1 MIDNFL
7 RPAENRARMG
17 ADALR
22 ILGTLSVLVALLL
35 HGLTDAAIVAFALPG
50 LMLPRFVGMRPWADS
65 AVSVTLL
72 VAAWSNVFDLYTR
85 IWWWDIVVH
94 FVCAG
99 ALAVVTYLFLAHR
112 GIVPATADG
121 GVPAVAAVVLTT
133 AFGLAL
139 GALWEMV
146 EWFGYTYLT
155 DRIYVTLDDTIG
167 DMAAGGLG
175 ALAAGLLLAYGPRL
189 WDPTA
194 LPTRRSPDAASHC

>member
-7 RPAENRARMG
+7 RPAESRARMA

-50 LMLPRFVGMRPWADS
+50 LMLPRFVGMRPWADT
-65 AVSVTLL
+65 AVSVTVL

-112 GIVPATADG
+112 GIVPTPGDR

-133 AFGLAL
+133 TFGLAL

-146 EWFGYTYLT
+146 EWFGYAYLT

-175 ALAAGLLLAYGPRL
+175 ALAAGLLLAHGPRVL
-189 WDPTA
+189 MPTV
-194 LPTRRSPDAASHC
+194 LPRRESQETTSGR

>member
-7 RPAENRARMG
+7 RPADSRAQMA

-22 ILGTLSVLVALLL
+22 ILGTLSVLLALLL

-50 LMLPRFVGMRPWADS
+50 VMVPRFIGMRPWADT
-65 AVSVTLL
+65 AVAATLL

-85 IWWWDIVVH
+85 IGWWDVAVH

-112 GIVPATADG
+112 GIVSAPSARG
-121 GVPAVAAVVLTT
+121 FSAVGAVVLTT

-146 EWFGYTYLT
+146 EWIGHAYLT

-167 DMAAGGLG
+167 DMAAGGVG
-175 ALAAGLLLAYGPRL
+175 ALASGLLLAYGPRL
-189 WDPTA
+189 LMPTA
-194 LPTRRSPDAASHC
+194 LPTRESAETTSRS

>member
-7 RPAENRARMG
+7 RPAENRVRMA

-22 ILGTLSVLVALLL
+22 ILGALSVLLALLL

-50 LMLPRFVGMRPWADS
+50 LMLPRFVGMRPWADT

-94 FVCAG
+94 CACAG

-112 GIVPATADG
+112 GIVPAPGDG
-121 GVPAVAAVVLTT
+121 GVPAAGAVVLTT

-146 EWFGYTYLT
+146 EWFGHAYLT

-175 ALAAGLLLAYGPRL
+175 ALAAGLLLAHWPRVL
-189 WDPTA
+189 MPTDQPGRVSSEA
-194 LPTRRSPDAASHC
+194 GSRR

>member
-7 RPAENRARMG
+7 RPAENRAQMA

-22 ILGTLSVLVALLL
+22 ILGTLSVLLALLL
-35 HGLTDAAIVAFALPG
+35 HGLTDAAIVAFTLPG
-50 LMLPRFVGMRPWADS
+50 LMLPRFIGMRPWADT

-72 VAAWSNVFDLYTR
+72 VAAWSNVYDLYTR
-85 IWWWDIVVH
+85 IWWWDIAVH
-94 FVCAG
+94 VVCAG

-112 GIVPATADG
+112 GIVSAPSARG
-121 GVPAVAAVVLTT
+121 FSAVGAVVLTA

-146 EWFGYTYLT
+146 EWFGHAYLT

-167 DMAAGGLG
+167 DMAAGGVG
-175 ALAAGLLLAYGPRL
+175 ALVAGLLLAYGPRL
-189 WDPTA
+189 LVPTA
-194 LPTRRSPDAASHC
+194 LPTRENSGTASRR

>member
-7 RPAENRARMG
+7 RPAESRAQMA

-22 ILGTLSVLVALLL
+22 ILGTLSVLLALLL

-50 LMLPRFVGMRPWADS
+50 LMLPRFIGMRPCADF

-72 VAAWSNVFDLYTR
+72 VAAWSNVYDLYTR
-85 IWWWDIVVH
+85 IGWWDVMVH

-99 ALAVVTYLFLAHR
+99 ALAVVAYLFLAHR
-112 GIVPATADG
+112 GV
-121 GVPAVAAVVLTT
+121 VAPPVARGFSAAGAVVLTT

-146 EWFGYTYLT
+146 EWIGHAYLT

-167 DMAAGGLG
+167 DMAAGGVG
-175 ALAAGLLLAYGPRL
+175 ALVAGVFLAYGPRL
-189 WDPTA
+189 IMPSA
-194 LPTRRSPDAASHC
+194 LPARESSETTSRS